1 MITQD
6 EAIQMAREVGAERG
20 ANVRGTDVSLN
31 CYWCSEPDSCECGDE
46 ACTKPTKGVY
56 MSNDALTALCN
67 AVWKQTLLDAADE
80 FQKVS
85 RYGFADTIDFLR
97 RMAGVSDA

>member
-1 MITQD
+1 MTYTTDQ
-6 EAIQMAREVGAERG
+6 AIALAREVGAERG

-31 CYWCSEPDSCECGDE
+31 CYWCSEDNCECGD
-46 ACTKPTKGVY
+46 ATCAKPTKGVY

-67 AVWKQTLLDAADE
+67 AVRKQALLEAADE
-80 FQKVS
+80 FQTES

-97 RMAGVSDA
+97 RMAEE